1 MGCSSSWIDF
11 QQIAYR
17 FIENVIYW
25 LYMSRSVP
33 WRNKPTPLI
42 TQMIPVASEY
52 KLYLVH
58 ETGPT
63 SFVFK
68 DDNDNKFKVKN
79 KIMVG

>member
-1 MGCSSSWIDF
+1 M
-11 QQIAYR
+11 A
-17 FIENVIYW
+17 
-25 LYMSRSVP
+25 RSVP
-33 WRNKPTPLI
+33 WRNKPPALV

-68 DDNDNKFKVKN
+68 DDNDNKFKVDCE
-79 KIMVG
+79 

>member
-1 MGCSSSWIDF
+1 MILYGFVIFRKSL
-11 QQIAYR
+11 YR
-17 FIENVIYW
+17 YI
-25 LYMSRSVP
+25 MSRSVA
-33 WRNKPTPLI
+33 WRNKPTNLI

-68 DDNDNKFKVKN
+68 DDNDNKFKV
-79 KIMVG
+79 GRELCR